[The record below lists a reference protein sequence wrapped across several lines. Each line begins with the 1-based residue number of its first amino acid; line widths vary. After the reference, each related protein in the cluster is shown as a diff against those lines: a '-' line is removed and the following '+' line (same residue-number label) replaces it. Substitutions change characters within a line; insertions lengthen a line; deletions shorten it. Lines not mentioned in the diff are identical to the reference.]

1 MNIIAGFFIFLMI
14 FLLSLLLGLVWL
26 VDQGYTISSF
36 IGISSFFIAS
46 VTLIVTILLGRTW
59 SNLDSAPLEEKDIV
73 SIENNI
79 ESFKISNAV
88 LKYNNDSET
97 EVDVVSI
104 EALEDY
110 EYVLIKYRLKS
121 GKLYLNKSKLE
132 LRKKEK

>member
-1 MNIIAGFFIFLMI
+1 MNIVVGFFIFLLLCI
-14 FLLSLLLGLVWL
+14 LSLVLGFMWFFGVEC
-26 VDQGYTISSF
+26 TIPSF
-36 IGISSFFIAS
+36 VGISSLFIGGI
-46 VTLIVTILLGRTW
+46 TLLIVISLGRTW
-59 SNLDSAPLEEKDIV
+59 SDLDSAPLEEKDIV

-97 EVDVVSI
+97 TVDVVSI

>member
-1 MNIIAGFFIFLMI
+1 MNIIAGFFIFLTL
-14 FLLSLLLGLVWL
+14 FLLSLLLGFVWL
-26 VDQGYTISSF
+26 FDIEYTIPSF
-36 IGISSFFIAS
+36 VGISSFFIAS
-46 VTLIVTILLGRTW
+46 VTLIVTILLGITW
-59 SNLDSAPLEEKDIV
+59 SNLESAPLEEKDIV

-79 ESFKISNAV
+79 ENFKISNAV
-88 LKYNNDSET
+88 LNYNNDSET
-97 EVDVVSI
+97 KVDVVSI